1 MKEDLLTKGKIK
13 NLSDLFEQTDTNFQ
27 DLHER
32 LGITKTKLTRLKN
45 NPEGEGTTTLAKA
58 ISKLTQIR
66 ASLIV
71 RKLRLGYATITL
83 QQLERIESIE

>member
-1 MKEDLLTKGKIK
+1 MKEDLLSKGKIK
-13 NLSDLFEQTDTNFQ
+13 TLSDLFEQTDTNFQ
-27 DLHER
+27 NLHER

-45 NPEGEGTTTLAKA
+45 NPEGEGTPSLVKA

-66 ASLIV
+66 ASLII

-83 QQLERIESIE
+83 KELEGLEGIE